1 MKILKNSFDKDINF
15 DNLEE
20 AKKYYL
26 KSAEQLE
33 ELDNDEDEIERNKE
47 IESAENLEELADVLN
62 KYTDLLDNGSHWSVH
77 IIE

>member
-33 ELDNDEDEIERNKE
+33 ELDNDEDEIERNKK
-47 IESAENLEELADVLN
+47 IESAEDLEELADVLN
-62 KYTDLLDNGSHWSVH
+62 TYTDLLDNGSHWSVH
-77 IIE
+77 TIE

>member
-20 AKKYYL
+20 AKKYYI

-33 ELDNDEDEIERNKE
+33 ELDNDEDEIERNKK
-47 IESAENLEELADVLN
+47 IESAEDLEELADVLN
-62 KYTDLLDNGSHWSVH
+62 TYTDLLDNGSHWSVH
-77 IIE
+77 TIE

>member
-33 ELDNDEDEIERNKE
+33 ELDNDEDEIERNKK

-62 KYTDLLDNGSHWSVH
+62 TYTDLLDNGSHWSVH
-77 IIE
+77 TIE

>member
-1 MKILKNSFDKDINF
+1 MEILKNSFDKDINF

-20 AKKYYL
+20 AKNYYL
-26 KSAEQLE
+26 KSAEQLD

-47 IESAENLEELADVLN
+47 IENAKNLEELADVLN

-77 IIE
+77 TVE

>member
-1 MKILKNSFDKDINF
+1 MKILKNSFDKDISF
-15 DNLEE
+15 DNLDK
-20 AKKYYL
+20 AKNYYL

>member
-33 ELDNDEDEIERNKE
+33 ELDNAEDEIERNKK
-47 IESAENLEELADVLN
+47 IESAEDLEELADVLN
-62 KYTDLLDNGSHWSVH
+62 TYTDLLDNGSHWSVH
-77 IIE
+77 TIE